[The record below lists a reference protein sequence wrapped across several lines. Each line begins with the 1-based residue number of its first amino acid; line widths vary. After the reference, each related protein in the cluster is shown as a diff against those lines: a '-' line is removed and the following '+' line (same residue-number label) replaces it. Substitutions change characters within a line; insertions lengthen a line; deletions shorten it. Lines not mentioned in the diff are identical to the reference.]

1 MRILEV
7 CPYDLGRPG
16 GVQRH
21 ILDLAA
27 ALARAGHEVVLLAP
41 ATPSAQA
48 SHALP
53 PGCAILSLGRFQTW
67 RLHGTAFE
75 VARASRAEL
84 QGLLRLHSEKPF
96 DVVHFH
102 TLWTPWLPWQVFRL
116 FSGSGIRYVATF
128 HDTPPPTW
136 SGRLMRV
143 AFRLLSR
150 LLTRRIGAAIAVSA
164 SPAGHLWLAPGCRF
178 HTLPPCIDLSGL
190 LAIPA
195 IAEPERPPSILFIG
209 RLEPRKG
216 VMLLIES
223 FARVRRR
230 HPRARLLICGE
241 GEQSEAARERVA
253 QLDLAGAVEFTGA
266 LDDAAKTRLY
276 RQADIFCAPS
286 PYGESYGL
294 VLAEA
299 MAAGLPVVAAANSG
313 YRTVLTGEG
322 AAGLVK
328 PGDTAALA
336 DTLATFL
343 ASPALRHSLSAWGRR
358 QALDSDIGHRLDAFT
373 RILATEFSA

>member
-41 ATPSAQA
+41 AGPPPDACRQVA
-48 SHALP
+48 PGLDILP
-53 PGCAILSLGRFQTW
+53 LGRFQTW
-67 RLHGTAFE
+67 HLHGTAFE

-84 QGLLRLHSEKPF
+84 QGLLRLHRERPF

-116 FSGSGIRYVATF
+116 FAGRGIRYVATF

-136 SGRLMRV
+136 SGRLTRQL
-143 AFRLLSR
+143 FRLLSR
-150 LLTRRIGAAIAVSA
+150 WLSRRLDAVIAVSE

-178 HTLPPCIDLSGL
+178 HTLPPCIDLRGL
-190 LAIPA
+190 LATAA
-195 IAEPERPPSILFIG
+195 ITDPERPPTILFIG

-216 VMLLIES
+216 IILLIES
-223 FARVRRR
+223 FAQVRRQ

-241 GEQSEAARERVA
+241 GEQSEAARGRVV
-253 QLDLAGAVEFTGA
+253 QLDLAGAVDFTGA

-276 RQADIFCAPS
+276 WQADIFCAPS

-313 YRTVLTGEG
+313 YKTVLTGEG

-336 DTLATFL
+336 GTLATFL
-343 ASPALRHSLSAWGRR
+343 ESPVLRLSLSAWGRR
-358 QALDSDIGHRLDAFT
+358 QALDTDIGHRLDAFT
-373 RILATEFSA
+373 QILATEFHA